1 LNALLQSPKNSRER
15 LAALITSPQNTRFA
29 PVVVNRLWRRLLG
42 AGFVEPAHDW
52 EGHPASHPEL
62 LQWLAHEFV
71 SHDYD
76 QKHLIRLIMTSQLY
90 QRAAIGK
97 NLTASAELRFFT
109 APDRRRLTAEQIVDS
124 LHAAGGQVMDVE
136 EFTFDPDARRPA
148 SNRLTLGVPHRAW
161 MFASLANERDRP
173 TLGLPK
179 ARAIADILEAF
190 GWSGSRQSPRT
201 DRETSSNVLQ
211 PGVLANS
218 TASVLLTRATKDS
231 GLALLAIEAR
241 SPEELVDSLFLRYLS
256 RYPSSSERTALAT
269 ALAAG
274 FESRLLASPAEP
286 VTPQPEPLPKVT
298 WSNHLRSE
306 ANLVA
311 LEMEI
316 RARNGQPAD
325 PRLSSEW
332 REIYE
337 DTVWSI
343 INIREFVWMP

>member
-1 LNALLQSPKNSRER
+1 
-15 LAALITSPQNTRFA
+15 
-29 PVVVNRLWRRLLG
+29 
-42 AGFVEPAHDW
+42 
-52 EGHPASHPEL
+52 
-62 LQWLAHEFV
+62 
-71 SHDYD
+71 
-76 QKHLIRLIMTSQLY
+76 
-90 QRAAIGK
+90 
-97 NLTASAELRFFT
+97 
-109 APDRRRLTAEQIVDS
+109 
-124 LHAAGGQVMDVE
+124 MDVE

-231 GLALLAIEAR
+231 GLALLAIEAK

-256 RYPSSSERTALAT
+256 RYPSASERTALAT
-269 ALAAG
+269 ALAPG
-274 FESRLLASPAEP
+274 FESRLLATPAEP
-286 VTPQPEPLPKVT
+286 VTSQPEPLPKVT

-332 REIYE
+332 REVYE

>member
-1 LNALLQSPKNSRER
+1 
-15 LAALITSPQNTRFA
+15 
-29 PVVVNRLWRRLLG
+29 
-42 AGFVEPAHDW
+42 
-52 EGHPASHPEL
+52 
-62 LQWLAHEFV
+62 
-71 SHDYD
+71 
-76 QKHLIRLIMTSQLY
+76 
-90 QRAAIGK
+90 
-97 NLTASAELRFFT
+97 
-109 APDRRRLTAEQIVDS
+109 
-124 LHAAGGQVMDVE
+124 MDVE

-218 TASVLLTRATKDS
+218 TASVLLTRATRDS
-231 GLALLAIEAR
+231 GLALLAIEAK
-241 SPEELVDSLFLRYLS
+241 SPDELVDSLFLRYLS
-256 RYPSSSERTALAT
+256 RYPSASERSALAT

-274 FESRLLASPAEP
+274 FESRLLASSAEP
-286 VTPQPEPLPKVT
+286 VIPQPEPLPKVT
-298 WSNHLRSE
+298 WSNHLRTE
-306 ANLVA
+306 ANHVA

-332 REIYE
+332 RERYE

-343 INIREFVWMP
+343 INVREFVWIP